1 MRQLFMSALT
11 AAALLCLSACTTSGL
26 MTPPEPIGD
35 PGPKTATTK
44 QGAPPALDSPDQTS
58 LAAEES
64 RNIGTQKTQFP
75 QDATTAGSDPQA
87 MPPQSTGPRSPML
100 GSPGGVSATQKSI
113 YQASG
118 QPQAPGVL
126 GTLPAGAPA
135 AGGGSIRFLPIIGA
149 PIAAVTPLSRELAT
163 NASARGIS
171 IKPSSDN
178 SAEHMLKGYFS
189 AFDDGGGTTIT
200 YVWDVLDASGARLTR
215 LQGQEKL
222 AGKSADPWANVP
234 PNVMSKIASDT
245 INMYLSWKS
254 ARRG

>member
-1 MRQLFMSALT
+1 MRQLLMPLLT
-11 AAALLCLSACTTSGL
+11 AAALSLLSACTTSGL

-35 PGPKTATTK
+35 PGEKTSATPL
-44 QGAPPALDSPDQTS
+44 QAAPPALDSAGETS
-58 LAAEES
+58 LAAEEN
-64 RNIGTQKTQFP
+64 RNIRTQQTAFP
-75 QDATTAGSDPQA
+75 QNAATADGSPQQ
-87 MPPQSTGPRSPML
+87 MPEQTGPRSPML
-100 GSPGGVSATQKSI
+100 GAPGGVSATQKSI
-113 YQASG
+113 YQASN
-118 QPQAPGVL
+118 QSPAPGVL
-126 GTLPAGAPA
+126 GTLPTEG

-149 PIAAVTPLSRELAT
+149 PIAAVTPLSRDLAAT
-163 NASARGIS
+163 ASARGIS

-234 PNVMSKIASDT
+234 PNVMSKIAADT
-245 INMYLSWKS
+245 ISQYLSWKS
-254 ARRG
+254 SQRG

>member
-1 MRQLFMSALT
+1 MRQLLVSAL
-11 AAALLCLSACTTSGL
+11 AAAAMCLLSACTTSSL

-35 PGPKTATTK
+35 PGQKTATTQK
-44 QGAPPALDSPDQTS
+44 GAPPALDSPEQTS
-58 LAAEES
+58 LAAEEN
-64 RNIGTQKTQFP
+64 RNIGGQQTQFP
-75 QDATTAGSDPQA
+75 QTATTPGGDEQA
-87 MPPQSTGPRSPML
+87 MPPQTGPRSPML

-126 GTLPAGAPA
+126 GTLPAGESAVA
-135 AGGGSIRFLPIIGA
+135 GGSIRFLPIIGA
-149 PIAAVTPLSRELAT
+149 PISAVTPLSRELAS

-178 SAEHMLKGYFS
+178 SAENMLKGYFS

-215 LQGQEKL
+215 LQGQEKIP
-222 AGKSADPWANVP
+222 GKSADPWANVP
-234 PNVMSKIASDT
+234 PGVMSKIASDT
-245 INMYLSWKS
+245 INQYVAWKTS
-254 ARRG
+254 RRG

>member
-1 MRQLFMSALT
+1 MRQLLVSVL
-11 AAALLCLSACTTSGL
+11 AAATLSLLCACTTPTL
-26 MTPPEPIGD
+26 TPPEPVGD
-35 PGPKTATTK
+35 PGQNTATTK
-44 QGAPPALDSPDQTS
+44 KGAPPALDSPEQTS

-64 RNIGTQKTQFP
+64 RNIGTQQTQFP
-75 QDATTAGSDPQA
+75 QTAPTANGDQQPIPQ
-87 MPPQSTGPRSPML
+87 QTGPRSPML
-100 GSPGGVSATQKSI
+100 GAPGGVSATQKSI

-118 QPQAPGVL
+118 QPAAPGVL
-126 GTLPAGAPA
+126 GTLPAGESGVA
-135 AGGGSIRFLPIIGA
+135 GGSIRFLPIIGA
-149 PIAAVTPLSRELAT
+149 PISAVTPLSRELAT

-189 AFDDGGGTTIT
+189 AFDDAGGTTIT

-234 PNVMSKIASDT
+234 PNGMSKIASDT
-245 INMYLSWKS
+245 INQYRAWKAS
-254 ARRG
+254 QRG

>member
-1 MRQLFMSALT
+1 MRQLLASALT
-11 AAALLCLSACTTSGL
+11 TAVLLLLCACMTPSL
-26 MTPPEPIGD
+26 TPPEAVGD

-44 QGAPPALDSPDQTS
+44 QGAAAPALDSPEQAS

-64 RNIGTQKTQFP
+64 RNIGGQQAQFP
-75 QDATTAGSDPQA
+75 QTATTASGDQQTLPQ
-87 MPPQSTGPRSPML
+87 QTGPRSPML
-100 GSPGGVSATQKSI
+100 GAPGGVSATQKSI

-126 GTLPAGAPA
+126 GTLPAGESSA
-135 AGGGSIRFLPIIGA
+135 AGASIRFLPIIGA
-149 PIAAVTPLSRELAT
+149 PISAVTPLSRDLAA

-222 AGKSADPWANVP
+222 AGKSPDPWANVP
-234 PNVMSKIASDT
+234 PNLMSKIASDT
-245 INMYLSWKS
+245 IGQYIAWKN

>member
-1 MRQLFMSALT
+1 MRQLLASVLAT
-11 AAALLCLSACTTSGL
+11 AALLFLCACTTPSL
-26 MTPPEPIGD
+26 TPPEPVGD
-35 PGPKTATTK
+35 PGSKTATT
-44 QGAPPALDSPDQTS
+44 QASPPALDSPEQTS
-58 LAAEES
+58 LAAEEN
-64 RNIGTQKTQFP
+64 RNIGGQQTQFP
-75 QDATTAGSDPQA
+75 QTATTANSDQQP
-87 MPPQSTGPRSPML
+87 MPEQTGPRSPML
-100 GSPGGVSATQKSI
+100 GTPGGVSATQKSI

-126 GTLPAGAPA
+126 GTLPAGENSLA
-135 AGGGSIRFLPIIGA
+135 GGSIRFLPIIGA
-149 PIAAVTPLSRELAT
+149 PISAVTPLSRDLAA
-163 NASARGIS
+163 NASSRGIS

-222 AGKSADPWANVP
+222 AGKSADPWASVP

-245 INMYLSWKS
+245 INQYIAWKS
-254 ARRG
+254 SRRG

>member
-1 MRQLFMSALT
+1 MRQLFVSML
-11 AAALLCLSACTTSGL
+11 AAAAISLLSACTTPTL
-26 MTPPEPIGD
+26 TPPEPVGD
-35 PGPKTATTK
+35 PGQQTATTK
-44 QGAPPALDSPDQTS
+44 KGAPPALDSPDQTS
-58 LAAEES
+58 LAAEEN
-64 RNIGTQKTQFP
+64 RNIGTQQTQFP
-75 QDATTAGSDPQA
+75 QTATTANGDQLPIPEQ
-87 MPPQSTGPRSPML
+87 TGPRSPML
-100 GSPGGVSATQKSI
+100 GAPGGVSATQKSI

-118 QPQAPGVL
+118 QPPAPGVL
-126 GTLPAGAPA
+126 GTLPAGESSA
-135 AGGGSIRFLPIIGA
+135 AGGSIRFLPIIGA
-149 PIAAVTPLSRELAT
+149 PISAVTPLSRELAT

-189 AFDDGGGTTIT
+189 AFDDGAGTTIT

-245 INMYLSWKS
+245 INQYIAWKS
-254 ARRG
+254 SRRS

>member
-1 MRQLFMSALT
+1 MRQFLVSAL
-11 AAALLCLSACTTSGL
+11 AAAAFAILSACTTSGL
-26 MTPPEPIGD
+26 MSPPEPVGD
-35 PGPKTATTK
+35 PGQKTAATA
-44 QGAPPALDSPDQTS
+44 QGSPPALDSPEQTS
-58 LAAEES
+58 LAAEEN
-64 RNIGTQKTQFP
+64 RNIGNQPTQFP
-75 QDATTAGSDPQA
+75 QTATTAGGDQQP
-87 MPPQSTGPRSPML
+87 MPEQTGPRSPML
-100 GSPGGVSATQKSI
+100 GTPGGVSATQKSI
-113 YQASG
+113 YQASS

-126 GTLPAGAPA
+126 GTLPAGESS

-149 PIAAVTPLSRELAT
+149 PISAVTPLSRDLAA
-163 NASARGIS
+163 NASARGLS

-222 AGKSADPWANVP
+222 AGKAADPWANVP

-245 INMYLSWKS
+245 ISQYIAWKNS
-254 ARRG
+254 RRG